1 MIPFRQYISERL
13 EIQDNP
19 NAYTPPRDTA
29 PQSRKDLLYSRRQT
43 RLYGGVMAKI
53 AAREL
58 AKSTR
63 QRKRKG
69 GGRAPYQWDTSTNA
83 GWWHPT
89 KPWFTFGGEGEFH
102 VTQIV
107 NHPQRFGITPAELQ
121 KGLAAEGE
129 WLTSR
134 RVLAY
139 SRDGIVIDWTP
150 DLVAQRIKELYI
162 DLAYHVQRLAYM
174 KGWLKVYA
182 RKFSANSPSPIIE
195 GISRESIK
203 SALREVRDV
212 VGSEPE
218 AAIIEIGLV
227 PRTEKNIFLENGYS
241 QYLNS

>member
-1 MIPFRQYISERL
+1 MIPFRQYITERL

-19 NAYTPPRDTA
+19 NAYTPPASTA

-43 RLYGGVMAKI
+43 RLYGGVMAKM
-53 AAREL
+53 AARDL
-58 AKSTR
+58 LR
-63 QRKRKG
+63 HQRERGARKPS
-69 GGRAPYQWDTSTNA
+69 RAPYQWATSTNA
-83 GWWHPT
+83 GWWHPS

-107 NHPQRFGITPAELQ
+107 NHPQRFGITPAEL
-121 KGLAAEGE
+121 KKALTAEAE

-134 RVLAY
+134 RVLAF

-150 DLVAQRIKELYI
+150 ELVGQRIKELYI

-195 GISRESIK
+195 GISRDSIK

>member
-1 MIPFRQYISERL
+1 VIPFRQYISERL

-19 NAYTPPRDTA
+19 NAYTPPASTA
-29 PQSRKDLLYSRRQT
+29 PQSRKVLLYSRRQT
-43 RLYGGVMAKI
+43 RLYGGVMARM
-53 AAREL
+53 AARDL
-58 AKSTR
+58 AR
-63 QRKRKG
+63 HQRERGARKPS
-69 GGRAPYQWDTSTNA
+69 RAPYQWDTSTNA
-83 GWWHPT
+83 GWWHPS

-107 NHPQRFGITPAELQ
+107 NHPQRFGISPAEL
-121 KGLAAEGE
+121 KKALTAEAE

-139 SRDGIVIDWTP
+139 SRDGIIIDWTP
-150 DLVAQRIKELYI
+150 ELVAQRIKELYI

-174 KGWLKVYA
+174 KVWLKVYA
-182 RKFSANSPSPIIE
+182 RKFSSNSPSPIIE
-195 GISRESIK
+195 GISRDSIK

>member
-19 NAYTPPRDTA
+19 NAYTPPASTA

-43 RLYGGVMAKI
+43 RLYGGVMAKM
-53 AAREL
+53 AARDL
-58 AKSTR
+58 LR
-63 QRKRKG
+63 HQRERGARKPS
-69 GGRAPYQWDTSTNA
+69 RAPYQWDTSTNA
-83 GWWHPT
+83 GWWHPS

-107 NHPQRFGITPAELQ
+107 NHPQRFGISPAEL
-121 KGLAAEGE
+121 KKALTAEGE

-162 DLAYHVQRLAYM
+162 DLAYYVQRLAYM

-182 RKFSANSPSPIIE
+182 RKFTANSPSPIIE
-195 GISRESIK
+195 GISRDSIK

-212 VGSEPE
+212 VGAEPE
-218 AAIIEIGLV
+218 AAIVEIGLV

>member
-19 NAYTPPRDTA
+19 NAYTPPASTA

-43 RLYGGVMAKI
+43 RLYGGVMARM
-53 AAREL
+53 AARDL
-58 AKSTR
+58 ARHQRERGARKSS
-63 QRKRKG
+63 
-69 GGRAPYQWDTSTNA
+69 RAPYQWATSTNA

-107 NHPQRFGITPAELQ
+107 NSPQRFGISPAEL
-121 KGLAAEGE
+121 KKALTAEAE

-134 RVLAY
+134 RVLAF

-150 DLVAQRIKELYI
+150 ELVGQRIKELYI

-182 RKFSANSPSPIIE
+182 RKFSSNSPSPIIE
-195 GISRESIK
+195 GISRDSIK

-212 VGSEPE
+212 VGAEPE

>member
-1 MIPFRQYISERL
+1 MQGGGI
-13 EIQDNP
+13 
-19 NAYTPPRDTA
+19 
-29 PQSRKDLLYSRRQT
+29 PQSRGSPL
-43 RLYGGVMAKI
+43 
-53 AAREL
+53 
-58 AKSTR
+58 
-63 QRKRKG
+63 
-69 GGRAPYQWDTSTNA
+69 
-83 GWWHPT
+83 
-89 KPWFTFGGEGEFH
+89 GGEGEFH

-107 NHPQRFGITPAELQ
+107 NHPQRFGITGAELL
-121 KGLAAEGE
+121 KALTAEGE

-134 RVLAY
+134 RVLAF

-182 RKFSANSPSPIIE
+182 RKFTANSPSPIIE

-218 AAIIEIGLV
+218 AAIVEIGLV

>member
-19 NAYTPPRDTA
+19 NAYTPPASTA

-43 RLYGGVMAKI
+43 RLYGGVMAKM
-53 AAREL
+53 AARDL
-58 AKSTR
+58 AR
-63 QRKRKG
+63 HQRERGARKPS
-69 GGRAPYQWDTSTNA
+69 RAPYQWDTSTNA
-83 GWWHPT
+83 GWWHPS

-107 NHPQRFGITPAELQ
+107 NHPQRFGISPAEL
-121 KGLAAEGE
+121 KKALTAEGE

-162 DLAYHVQRLAYM
+162 DLAYYVQRLAYM

-195 GISRESIK
+195 GISRDSIK

>member
-1 MIPFRQYISERL
+1 L
-13 EIQDNP
+13 KK
-19 NAYTPPRDTA
+19 A
-29 PQSRKDLLYSRRQT
+29 
-43 RLYGGVMAKI
+43 
-53 AAREL
+53 
-58 AKSTR
+58 
-63 QRKRKG
+63 
-69 GGRAPYQWDTSTNA
+69 
-83 GWWHPT
+83 
-89 KPWFTFGGEGEFH
+89 
-102 VTQIV
+102 
-107 NHPQRFGITPAELQ
+107 
-121 KGLAAEGE
+121 LAAEGE

-134 RVLAY
+134 RVLAF

-150 DLVAQRIKELYI
+150 ELVGQRIKELYI

-195 GISRESIK
+195 GISRDSIK

>member
-1 MIPFRQYISERL
+1 MIPFRQYITERL
-13 EIQDNP
+13 EILDNP

-63 QRKRKG
+63 QRGRKS
-69 GGRAPYQWDTSTNA
+69 GGRAPYQWDTSANA

-107 NHPQRFGITPAELQ
+107 NHPQRFGITGYEL
-121 KGLAAEGE
+121 KKALTAEGE

-134 RVLAY
+134 NVLAF

-182 RKFSANSPSPIIE
+182 RKFTANSPSPIIE
-195 GISRESIK
+195 GISRDSIK